1 MVPLSWHGPCL
12 SSLCWTLSYVLLCL
26 HSFKW
31 RTFFFRFGM
40 KQAPRSHWNKNEWK
54 CLSQRQVRGSRWLE
68 RWCCYWYDHLWRPGQ
83 RPEGFQQ
90 FGLQNKLLVLE
101 KEERMEREFAFDR
114 AERHLLAGD
123 SVSCTATLSSTPT
136 GHTEPGHTDCL
147 WNFAK
152 EIDVTSIIFKIC
164 FKIIMA
170 SPVSVFSSPS
180 CIQDFSETPPKTISI
195 NLFIVYFIC
204 MGCHWCI
211 SGKVRSHLQQKV
223 VMFKPAVVSMD
234 SFPGEKLHISW

>member
-1 MVPLSWHGPCL
+1 MGPAFQVFAG
-12 SSLCWTLSYVLLCL
+12 LCPMSCCVCIVLNEEL
-26 HSFKW
+26 
-31 RTFFFRFGM
+31 FFFRFGM

-68 RWCCYWYDHLWRPGQ
+68 GWCCYWYDHLWWPGQ

-101 KEERMEREFAFDR
+101 KRGKDGKRICFWQSRETPPGWGQCALHCHTVFNFHRPHWAR
-114 AERHLLAGD
+114 AHW
-123 SVSCTATLSSTPT
+123 
-136 GHTEPGHTDCL
+136 CL

-152 EIDVTSIIFKIC
+152 EIDIRSIIFKIC

-234 SFPGEKLHISW
+234 SFPGGKLHISW